1 MHKITEIPLPLFLI
15 TPASQLN
22 GQMNC

>member
-15 TPASQLN
+15 TPASQMN